1 MRDLRRAEGAGR
13 RATCGL
19 AFALTAVLA
28 LGGCS
33 TPTAGKAAETPSP
46 SASVDAGLAEQ
57 VRTIVAA
64 QMGTRHLRSVIVR
77 VTKAGEPVLTEAFGE
92 SMPGV
97 PATTDMNFRNGA
109 VAISYMATALLQLVD
124 EKKVSLTDRL
134 SSWLPDVPHSDQVT
148 LGQLVQMTSGYE
160 DYVPDE
166 QFQKELYADPFRAWT
181 PDELQ
186 AFGTSKPLIYTPGTN
201 WNYAHTNYVLLGL
214 ALEKIADMPL
224 EKLLQQKILTPLGL
238 TGTRSSNTPS
248 IPEPVLHAY
257 TGERKEALGVPAAT
271 RFMEDSSFW
280 NPSWTL
286 ARGAVQTTTITDM
299 TTSADAIGS
308 GSLLSAQSH
317 AAQIATTLRGKTTK
331 VPGCVNCTEMGVGF
345 SYGLGV
351 VLSGNWV
358 LQNPMF
364 GGYSAV
370 EASLPSQKI
379 AIAVAVTYTEAA
391 FDGPGGVPNQA
402 LELFK
407 IIGAAAAPTDA
418 PPLSR

>member
-1 MRDLRRAEGAGR
+1 MSALKQAKS
-13 RATCGL
+13 GL
-19 AFALTAVLA
+19 IYGMVAVPALA
-28 LGGCS
+28 GCS
-33 TPTAGKAAETPSP
+33 LQPAESTASTASSLPATA
-46 SASVDAGLAEQ
+46 SADPKLAEQ
-57 VRTIVAA
+57 VRAIVAEEMDA
-64 QMGTRHLRSVIVR
+64 RNLRSVILR
-77 VTKAGEPVLTEAFGE
+77 VTVAGEPVLTEAFGE

-97 PATTDMNFRNGA
+97 PANTDMHFRNGA

-124 EKKVSLTDRL
+124 EKKVSLTDKL
-134 SSWLPDVPHSDQVT
+134 SNWLPEVPHSDQVT

-160 DYVPDE
+160 DYVPDPA
-166 QFQKELYADPFRAWT
+166 FQEELYADPFRAWT
-181 PDELQ
+181 PEELY
-186 AFGTSKPLIYTPGTN
+186 AFGTSKPLIYAPGTN

-214 ALEKIADMPL
+214 ALEKIAEMPL

-238 TGTRSSNTPS
+238 TGTRSSNTPY

-257 TGERKEALGVPAAT
+257 TGERKEALGLPAAT

-286 ARGAVQTTTITDM
+286 ARGAIQTTTITDM

-308 GSLLSAQSH
+308 GSLLSTESH
-317 AAQIATTLRGKTTK
+317 AAQIDTNLRGKTTK
-331 VPGCVNCTEMGVGF
+331 VPGCINCTEMGNGF

-370 EASLPSQKI
+370 EASLPSEKI

-391 FDGPGGVPNQA
+391 FDDPDGVPNQA

-407 IIGAAAAPTDA
+407 IIGAVAAPADA
-418 PPLSR
+418 PPMSR

>member
-1 MRDLRRAEGAGR
+1 MGALIQAR
-13 RATCGL
+13 NGL
-19 AFALTAVLA
+19 VYGLVAVLA
-28 LGGCS
+28 LAGCS
-33 TPTAGKAAETPSP
+33 MKPAESP
-46 SASVDAGLAEQ
+46 VKTLPATASVDMKLADQ
-57 VRTIVAA
+57 VRDIVTE
-64 QMGTRHLRSVIVR
+64 QMGARHLRSVLVR
-77 VTKAGEPVLTEAFGE
+77 VTIAGEPVITEAFGE

-97 PATTDMNFRNGA
+97 PARTDMHFRNGA

-124 EKKVSLTDRL
+124 EEKVSLADKL
-134 SSWLPDVPHSDQVT
+134 SNWLPGVPNSDKVT

-160 DYVPDE
+160 DYVPDDE
-166 QFQKELYADPFRAWT
+166 FEKAFYADPFRSWT
-181 PDELQ
+181 PEELQ
-186 AFGTSKPLIYTPGTN
+186 AFGTSKPLIYEPGTN

-214 ALEKIADMPL
+214 ALEKIAEMPL
-224 EKLLQQKILTPLGL
+224 DELLQEKILTPLGL
-238 TGTRSSNTPS
+238 TGTRSSDTPE

-257 TGERKEALGVPAAT
+257 TGERRDPLGLPATAN
-271 RFMEDSSFW
+271 FIEDSSFW

-317 AAQIATTLRGKTTK
+317 AAQIDTSLRGKTTK
-331 VPGCVNCTEMGVGF
+331 VPGCINCTEMGVGF

-370 EASLPSQKI
+370 EASLPSEKI
-379 AIAVAVTYTEAA
+379 AIAVAVTYNEAA
-391 FDGPGGVPNQA
+391 FDDPAGVPNQA

-407 IIGAAAAPTDA
+407 IIGAQAAPADA
-418 PPLSR
+418 PPTSR

>member
-1 MRDLRRAEGAGR
+1 MNTLKQAKS
-13 RATCGL
+13 GL
-19 AFALTAVLA
+19 IYGMAAVLA
-28 LGGCS
+28 LAGCS
-33 TPTAGKAAETPSP
+33 LRPADSAAETLPASSLP
-46 SASVDAGLAEQ
+46 ATASVDAKLAEQ
-57 VRTIVAA
+57 VREIVTE
-64 QMGTRHLRSVIVR
+64 QMGARHLRSVIVR
-77 VTKAGEPVLTEAFGE
+77 VTVAGEPVLTEAFGE
-92 SMPGV
+92 SMPGI
-97 PATTDMNFRNGA
+97 PATTDMHFRNGA
-109 VAISYMATALLQLVD
+109 VAITYMATALLQLVD
-124 EKKVSLTDRL
+124 EGKVSLTDKL
-134 SSWLPDVPHSDQVT
+134 SIWLPEVPHSDKVT

-166 QFQKELYADPFRAWT
+166 NFEKQFYADPFRAWT
-181 PDELQ
+181 PEELHV
-186 AFGTSKPLIYTPGTN
+186 FGTSKPLIYTPGSN

-214 ALEKIADMPL
+214 ALEKIASMPL
-224 EKLLQQKILTPLGL
+224 DKLLQQKILTPLGL
-238 TGTRSSNTPS
+238 TGTRSSDTPH

-257 TGERKEALGVPAAT
+257 TGERRDHLGLPAAN

-308 GSLLSAQSH
+308 GSLLSADSH

-331 VPGCVNCTEMGVGF
+331 VPGCINCTEMGVGF

-370 EASLPSQKI
+370 EASLPSEKI

-391 FDGPGGVPNQA
+391 FDDPAGVPNQA

-407 IIGAAAAPTDA
+407 IIGAVAAPADA